1 MRKRCNV
8 TITVDAE
15 AYRRARIWAA
25 ERETSVSAV
34 VSFLIARLPG
44 SPLGDYA
51 AEIVPHRHPAT
62 GPSAS
67 QRPNGVDNL
76 IRAIESLS
84 GRLAPPPKIA
94 PLCNCVIRRSPAVSV
109 TCIPSTAQD
118 HRKAT
123 RSDPVRAIIRLTSPV
138 KSR

>member
-84 GRLAPPPKIA
+84 GRLAPPPKNSPPVQLCDSPQPSSISHLH
-94 PLCNCVIRRSPAVSV
+94 PLNCTGS
-109 TCIPSTAQD
+109 QE
-118 HRKAT
+118 
-123 RSDPVRAIIRLTSPV
+123 SDPQ
-138 KSR
+138 